1 MAFFDNLKEKAA
13 ELADKAKELADTGV
27 SKAKELSEISKLK
40 MQNANERDAIRKAY
54 LEIGKLY
61 YAEHGTA
68 PEGSY
73 VELCRQVTDSKA
85 KIDYNNE
92 RIADM
97 KAAGGL
103 SDEEVPADE
112 EEEIPAPVEEAPV
125 EEVSEEDTPAE

>member
-13 ELADKAKELADTGV
+13 ELADKAKELADSGV

-40 MQNANERDAIRKAY
+40 VQNANERDAMRKAY
-54 LEIGKLY
+54 LEIGKRF
-61 YAEHGTA
+61 YADHGTEDGPYA
-68 PEGSY
+68 D
-73 VELCRQVTDSKA
+73 LCAQIANAQA

-103 SDEEVPADE
+103 SDEEIAADE
-112 EEEIPAPVEEAPV
+112 EDVTAEETPVD
-125 EEVSEEDTPAE
+125 DTPAE

>member
-73 VELCRQVTDSKA
+73 VELCRQITDAKA
-85 KIDYNNE
+85 KINYNNE

-112 EEEIPAPVEEAPV
+112 DEEEVPVEEAPV
-125 EEVSEEDTPAE
+125 EEAPEEDTPAE

>member
-13 ELADKAKELADTGV
+13 ELADKAKDLADTGV

-40 MQNANERDAIRKAY
+40 VQNANERDAMRKAY
-54 LEIGKLY
+54 LEIGKRY
-61 YAEHGTA
+61 YADHGTG
-68 PEGSY
+68 EGPY
-73 VELCRQVTDSKA
+73 ADLCARISDSQA

-112 EEEIPAPVEEAPV
+112 EDILVEETPVEETPV
-125 EEVSEEDTPAE
+125 E

>member
-13 ELADKAKELADTGV
+13 ELADKAKELADSGV

-40 MQNANERDAIRKAY
+40 VQNANERDTMRKAY
-54 LEIGKLY
+54 LEIGKRF
-61 YAEHGTA
+61 YAAHGTEDGPYA
-68 PEGSY
+68 D
-73 VELCRQVTDSKA
+73 LCAQIANAQA

-103 SDEEVPADE
+103 SDEEIAADE
-112 EEEIPAPVEEAPV
+112 EDVTAEETPAD
-125 EEVSEEDTPAE
+125 DTPAE